1 MDREMAG
8 TGFDAAREAGT
19 DGCLHVH
26 CGLTVGADYRA
37 LVCQTVGVP

>member
-1 MDREMAG
+1 MAAKWRVG
-8 TGFDAAREAGT
+8 GAMPARETGT
-19 DGCLHVH
+19 DACLHVH